1 MKCLYFLF
9 EAFERLENK
18 YNYLDNYVI
27 PVVADWSG
35 QVNIRRAITLR
46 INKGDEFG
54 ISKQVLS
61 LIPIIGPLHISLN
74 NRETL
79 FQTYYFFFEELY
91 HHLFGEKKILSHK
104 PKQTVIN
111 LILDLTFNG
120 WKKIRNIIMNRFE
133 NSKDIEYR
141 MIIDLLDN
149 SIPHT
154 LDIYTTLFRSIY
166 FEGYLEGVARIW
178 ILFQRLRRHNY
189 NKASL
194 VFLTLQIIQNA
205 KIIDVERNSNLSF
218 KEAFVN
224 TRNPAI
230 SQVKLNYLEK
240 KVSLFL
246 FSLFDEIFYNLENT
260 NQIDNNKYPSFAL
273 LSFKTNIDV
282 NVFPLAWSTKNKPF
296 KNKFC
301 DAENCLLPN
310 NIELS
315 NNSIIILICGYGFH
329 KECLNSCNGNCS
341 HCFNYLSLEI
351 KKNANSLTERLNIPL
366 KDNEKP
372 LVEKSVYDNNTNE
385 NIDKNIQEIIENLE
399 QNIDNQFEN
408 LYQKWSNY
416 NSL

>member
-154 LDIYTTLFRSIY
+154 LDIYTTLFR
-166 FEGYLEGVARIW
+166 
-178 ILFQRLRRHNY
+178 
-189 NKASL
+189 
-194 VFLTLQIIQNA
+194 TLQIIQNA